1 MRIMCDWDL
10 CVAPTDVGWWEW
22 LCKIDGRKDPM
33 PVKGKTTHYNL
44 GEYFAWFKHQHGIDP
59 QSYWDNLHLYD
70 TMGAVEG
77 AARVLNRWGRF
88 GNNIS
93 VGSVTRGGHISSK
106 FRHVKRVASDFS
118 FEPGSGNGFFA
129 TKEKYLLPCDIAIDD
144 RAENLLHF
152 PDSVEKIYFNT
163 VYDDSALMRLVNKP
177 NVHITTIET
186 PWQDIES
193 ILF

>member
-1 MRIMCDWDL
+1 MCDWDL

-33 PVKGKTTHYNL
+33 PVRGKTTHYNL

-70 TMGAVEG
+70 TMGTVEG
-77 AARVLNRWGRF
+77 AGRVLNRWGRF
-88 GNNIS
+88 GNNLS

-118 FEPGSGNGFFA
+118 FEPGSVMVSLQQKRN
-129 TKEKYLLPCDIAIDD
+129 
-144 RAENLLHF
+144 
-152 PDSVEKIYFNT
+152 IYF
-163 VYDDSALMRLVNKP
+163 LV
-177 NVHITTIET
+177 ISQLTTEPKTCYTFQIVSKRFT
-186 PWQDIES
+186 STRYMMIQR
-193 ILF
+193 